1 MEFPPLRGAR
11 DPFIGKKLQ
20 LNDKYPF
27 IVLSTEKVS
36 LWSIE
41 QVSPYYKK
49 MPKFPKNF
57 GSELAGMSFE
67 EIFKSKP
74 KWVECCD
81 ACWTAGCTGMFLDF
95 KIFIKLRL
103 TDPISRTEHEFR
115 CREYV
120 KTLDTKKIPE
130 YLVKY
135 SKNAS
140 SGTIELPLG

>member
-1 MEFPPLRGAR
+1 
-11 DPFIGKKLQ
+11 
-20 LNDKYPF
+20 
-27 IVLSTEKVS
+27 
-36 LWSIE
+36 
-41 QVSPYYKK
+41 

-57 GSELAGMSFE
+57 GSELAGMSFS
-67 EIFKSKP
+67 EIFEQKP

-81 ACWTAGCTGMFLDF
+81 ACWTAVCTGLFLDF

-130 YLVKY
+130 YLLKY

-140 SGTIELPLG
+140 SGAPTLPLG